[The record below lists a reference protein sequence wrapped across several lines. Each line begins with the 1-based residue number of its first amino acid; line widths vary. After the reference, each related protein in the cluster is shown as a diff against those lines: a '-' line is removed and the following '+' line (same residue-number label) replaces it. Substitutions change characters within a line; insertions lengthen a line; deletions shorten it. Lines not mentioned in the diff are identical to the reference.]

1 MAFSREVDAL
11 AWTTKTPWWFVRQR
25 RIVAGGAGNVD
36 NVRMD
41 TVIQEKV
48 LAVARAAR
56 NREESV
62 AWFRVAL
69 GLYYLAG
76 LMTSDTIDF
85 KQVDRD
91 YNRFIYQSLGGGH
104 SIASALQFMSGEKVV
119 AVVDSPRFVG
129 VFAEHCPEVPV
140 DTIGFLLSLNLGVAK
155 DISKLDIGGPV
166 LDWIERQKASAKPA
180 ENPAVQGGDPAASG
194 AL

>member
-1 MAFSREVDAL
+1 
-11 AWTTKTPWWFVRQR
+11 
-25 RIVAGGAGNVD
+25 
-36 NVRMD
+36 MD

-180 ENPAVQGGDPAASG
+180 ENPAVQRGDPAASG
-194 AL
+194 TL

>member
-1 MAFSREVDAL
+1 
-11 AWTTKTPWWFVRQR
+11 
-25 RIVAGGAGNVD
+25 
-36 NVRMD
+36 MD
-41 TVIQEKV
+41 SVIQEKV

-56 NREESV
+56 NRAESL
-62 AWFRVAL
+62 AWFRVTV

-76 LMTSDTIDF
+76 LMTPEPIDF
-85 KQVDRD
+85 KRVDGEF
-91 YNRFIYQSLGGGH
+91 NRFIYRSIGKGH

-119 AVVDSPRFVG
+119 AVVDSARFIG

-155 DISKLDIGGPV
+155 NISKLDIGGPV
-166 LDWIERQKASAKPA
+166 LDWIERQKDAA
-180 ENPAVQGGDPAASG
+180 QRGDPAAPG